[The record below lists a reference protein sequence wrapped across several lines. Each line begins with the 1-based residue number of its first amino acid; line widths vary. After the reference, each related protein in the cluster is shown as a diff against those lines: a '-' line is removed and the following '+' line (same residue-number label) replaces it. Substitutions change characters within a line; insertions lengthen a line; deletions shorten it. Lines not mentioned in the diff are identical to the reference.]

1 MAARNSKRGFKRFLE
16 DSAANKV
23 DQGKSGCSYVRSKRF
38 KTMFTR
44 ENVEGSD
51 ESGSQG
57 IKAVSHFKS
66 GSWEC
71 KI

>member
-1 MAARNSKRGFKRFLE
+1 MLDRKDLKQCLPEKMLKDLMRVVVKVWDATAADPKLLVFLKSYRNFLHI
-16 DSAANKV
+16 
-23 DQGKSGCSYVRSKRF
+23 
-38 KTMFTR
+38 
-44 ENVEGSD
+44 
-51 ESGSQG
+51 ESG